1 MFLFKR
7 KWCVS
12 IQALMFKAWSLGKIT
27 DRGLKYYQ
35 IEMSRR
41 GYRKNEPVELNNF
54 KEIPSSL
61 SQLIKVRLE

>member
-1 MFLFKR
+1 MQVLRFKD
-7 KWCVS
+7 
-12 IQALMFKAWSLGKIT
+12 WSLGKIT